1 MLQQGSDC
9 TMGFVPQVLTVLQKN
24 RKGKKAERGKNLDKK
39 RIVARSFSL
48 SYIAQIQEVLKDAKT
63 KPQRTEVLNQTQ
75 VFP

>member
-1 MLQQGSDC
+1 
-9 TMGFVPQVLTVLQKN
+9 MGFVPQVLTVLQKN